1 MNCFLA
7 VTRENREMTFLLL
20 HLNSLIHSPINFSH
34 GPPVYPH
41 TFLPAYFHFFSKLI
55 STMSN
60 LIPTARNTSDGGF
73 LPSSWKIYSQVTL
86 NFGAKKVIIMV
97 IIMVSSHWMQ
107 IHPFISIS
115 VAKLIN
121 FLKPVQASPLLPTL

>member
-1 MNCFLA
+1 
-7 VTRENREMTFLLL
+7 
-20 HLNSLIHSPINFSH
+20 
-34 GPPVYPH
+34 
-41 TFLPAYFHFFSKLI
+41 
-55 STMSN
+55 MSN